1 MKTRRRDIPAMIFG
15 LIFMGISGWYI
26 FDREHGFD
34 LPVIGWIT
42 AGLLI
47 LLGIAGIASALRN
60 ARE

>member
-34 LPVIGWIT
+34 LAVIGWIT

-47 LLGIAGIASALRN
+47 LLGVAGIASALRN